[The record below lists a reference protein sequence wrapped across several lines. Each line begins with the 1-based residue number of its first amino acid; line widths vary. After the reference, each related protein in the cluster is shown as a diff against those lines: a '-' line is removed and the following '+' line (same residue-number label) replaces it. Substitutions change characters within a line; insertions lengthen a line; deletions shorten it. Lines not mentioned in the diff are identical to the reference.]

1 MLARFRKTE
10 DIIMENVEKLLEEA
24 EALLNRFEYQEAYER
39 FSELLEEDLE
49 DNLEA
54 QARFGRAEASLGI
67 NEIESEEILEDYER
81 AIDLDDNP
89 FYRQAAAGFCI
100 DIGKFE
106 KAEEHYR
113 KAAEL
118 DPDNEH
124 HYLSDLAVGYRFKA
138 PIMMEEYVE
147 QAGEDIIL
155 RKSLNY
161 MLEALD
167 IDKDKAVELLS

>member
-1 MLARFRKTE
+1 MADVDR
-10 DIIMENVEKLLEEA
+10 LLEEA
-24 EALLNRFEYQEAYER
+24 DKQLNQFEYEDAYEK
-39 FSELLEEDLE
+39 FSDLLEEDLE
-49 DNLEA
+49 DEKLV
-54 QARFGRAEASLGI
+54 ARAHFGKAEAALGI
-67 NEIESEEILEDYER
+67 NEVEIEDILDDYEK
-81 AIDLDDNP
+81 AIELDDNP

-106 KAEEHYR
+106 QAEKHYR

-118 DPDNEH
+118 DPDNEQ
-124 HYLSDLAVGYRFKA
+124 HYLSDLAVGYRYKA

-167 IDKDKAVELLS
+167 IDKEKAKELLG

>member
-1 MLARFRKTE
+1 MASVTE
-10 DIIMENVEKLLEEA
+10 QLEKA
-24 EALLNRFEYQEAYER
+24 ETLLNQFEYEEAYEK
-39 FSELLEEDLE
+39 FSEILEEDL
-49 DNLEA
+49 DDKTKA
-54 QARFGRAEASLGI
+54 QTHFGRAEASLGL
-67 NEIESEEILEDYER
+67 NKIESEEILDDYEKS
-81 AIDLDDNP
+81 IELNDNP
-89 FYRQAAAGFCI
+89 FYRQSAGGFCI

-118 DPDNEH
+118 DPDNKH

-147 QAGEDIIL
+147 QVGEDIIL

-167 IDKDKAVELLS
+167 IDKEKAVELLS

>member
-1 MLARFRKTE
+1 MA
-10 DIIMENVEKLLEEA
+10 DVEALLEEA
-24 EALLNRFEYQEAYER
+24 ETLLNRFEYEEAYEK
-39 FSELLEEDLE
+39 FSEVLEEELDE
-49 DNLEA
+49 KTEA
-54 QARFGRAEASLGI
+54 QARFGRAEASLGQ
-67 NEIESEEILEDYER
+67 NEIESDEILEDYEK
-81 AIDLDDNP
+81 AIELNDNP
-89 FYRQAAAGFCI
+89 FYRQSVGGFCI

-118 DPDNEH
+118 DPDNKY

-167 IDKDKAVELLS
+167 IDKEKAIDLLS

>member
-1 MLARFRKTE
+1 MA
-10 DIIMENVEKLLEEA
+10 DVDKLLEEA
-24 EALLNRFEYQEAYER
+24 DRHLNRFEYEEAYDK
-39 FSELLEEDLE
+39 FSKLIEEEDL
-49 DNLEA
+49 DDKLEA
-54 QARFGRAEASLGI
+54 QARLGRAEAALGI
-67 NEIESEEILEDYER
+67 NEVEGEEILSDYER
-81 AIDLDDNP
+81 AIELDDNA

-106 KAEEHYR
+106 QAEKHYR

-118 DPDNEH
+118 DPENEH
-124 HYLSDLAVGYRFKA
+124 HYLSDLAVGYRYKA

-167 IDKDKAVELLS
+167 IDKEKAKELLQ

>member
-1 MLARFRKTE
+1 MA
-10 DIIMENVEKLLEEA
+10 DVEALLEEA
-24 EALLNRFEYQEAYER
+24 ETLLNRFEYEEAYEK
-39 FSELLEEDLE
+39 FSEIIEEDLDE
-49 DNLEA
+49 KTEA
-54 QARFGRAEASLGI
+54 QARFGRAEASMGM
-67 NEIESEEILEDYER
+67 NEIESEEILEDYEK
-81 AIDLDDNP
+81 AIELNDNP
-89 FYRQAAAGFCI
+89 FYRQSAGGFCI

-118 DPDNEH
+118 DPDNKH

-147 QAGEDIIL
+147 QVGEDIIL

-161 MLEALD
+161 MLEALE
-167 IDKDKAVELLS
+167 IDEEKAVDILS

>member
-1 MLARFRKTE
+1 MT
-10 DIIMENVEKLLEEA
+10 DVTSSMEEA
-24 EALLNRFEYQEAYER
+24 ETLLNQFEYEEARER
-39 FSELLEEDLE
+39 FSEILDEDLDE
-49 DNLEA
+49 KTEA
-54 QARFGRAEASLGI
+54 QARFGRAEASLGL
-67 NEIESEEILEDYER
+67 NKIESEDILEDYEK
-81 AIDLDDNP
+81 AIELNDNP
-89 FYRQAAAGFCI
+89 FYRQSAGGFCI

-118 DPDNEH
+118 DPDNKH

-147 QAGEDIIL
+147 QVGEDIIL

-167 IDKDKAVELLS
+167 IDQDKAAELLS

>member
-1 MLARFRKTE
+1 MA
-10 DIIMENVEKLLEEA
+10 DVEALLEEA
-24 EALLNRFEYQEAYER
+24 ETLLNRFEYEEAYEK
-39 FSELLEEDLE
+39 FSEVLDEDLDE
-49 DNLEA
+49 KTEA
-54 QARFGRAEASLGI
+54 QARFGRAEASLGL
-67 NEIESEEILEDYER
+67 NEIESDEILEDYEK
-81 AIDLDDNP
+81 AIELNDNP
-89 FYRQAAAGFCI
+89 FYRQSAGGFCI

-113 KAAEL
+113 KAADL
-118 DPDNEH
+118 DPDNKH

-161 MLEALD
+161 MLEALE
-167 IDKDKAVELLS
+167 IDREKAADLLS

>member
-1 MLARFRKTE
+1 MA
-10 DIIMENVEKLLEEA
+10 DVEALLEEA
-24 EALLNRFEYQEAYER
+24 ETQLNRFEYEEAYEK
-39 FSELLEEDLE
+39 FSELLEEDCE
-49 DNLEA
+49 ENVEA
-54 QARFGRAEASLGI
+54 QAHFGRAEASLGL
-67 NEIESEEILEDYER
+67 NEIDSEEILEDYER
-81 AIDLDDNP
+81 AIELNDNP
-89 FYRQAAAGFCI
+89 FYRQSAGGFCI

-118 DPDNEH
+118 DPDNKH

-147 QAGEDIIL
+147 QVGEDIIL

-161 MLEALD
+161 MLEALE
-167 IDKDKAVELLS
+167 IDQEQAVELLS

>member
-1 MLARFRKTE
+1 MA
-10 DIIMENVEKLLEEA
+10 DVEALLEEA
-24 EALLNRFEYQEAYER
+24 ETLLNRFEYEEAYKK
-39 FSELLEEDLE
+39 FSEVVEEDLDE
-49 DNLEA
+49 KTEA
-54 QARFGRAEASLGI
+54 QARFGRAEASLGL
-67 NEIESEEILEDYER
+67 NEIECDKILEDYER
-81 AIDLDDNP
+81 AIELNDNP
-89 FYRQAAAGFCI
+89 FYRQSTGGFCI

-167 IDKDKAVELLS
+167 IDREKAKDLLS

>member
-1 MLARFRKTE
+1 MA
-10 DIIMENVEKLLEEA
+10 DIEALLEEA
-24 EALLNRFEYQEAYER
+24 ENLLNRFEYEQAYEK
-39 FSELLEEDLE
+39 FSEVLEEDLDE
-49 DNLEA
+49 ETEA
-54 QARFGRAEASLGI
+54 QVRFGRAEASLGL
-67 NEIESEEILEDYER
+67 NEIESEDILEDYEK
-81 AIDLDDNP
+81 AIELNDNP
-89 FYRQAAAGFCI
+89 FYRQSAGGFCI

-118 DPDNEH
+118 DPDNKH

-147 QAGEDIIL
+147 QVGEDIIL

-161 MLEALD
+161 MLEALEIEEEKA
-167 IDKDKAVELLS
+167 IDLLS

>member
-1 MLARFRKTE
+1 MANGTP
-10 DIIMENVEKLLEEA
+10 LLEEA
-24 EALLNRFEYQEAYER
+24 ETLLNQFEYEEAYEK
-39 FSELLEEDLE
+39 FSEILEKDP
-49 DNLEA
+49 DDKTEA
-54 QARFGRAEASLGI
+54 QARFGRAEASLGL
-67 NEIESEEILEDYER
+67 NKIESEEVLEDYEK
-81 AIDLDDNP
+81 AIELNDNP
-89 FYRQAAAGFCI
+89 FYRQSAGGFCI
-100 DIGKFE
+100 DIGNFE

-118 DPDNEH
+118 DPDNKH

-147 QAGEDIIL
+147 QVGEDIIL

-167 IDKDKAVELLS
+167 IDQEKAADLLS

>member
-1 MLARFRKTE
+1 MA
-10 DIIMENVEKLLEEA
+10 DIEALLEEA
-24 EALLNRFEYQEAYER
+24 ETLLNRFEYEEAYEK
-39 FSELLEEDLE
+39 FSELIEEDLNE
-49 DNLEA
+49 KTES
-54 QARFGRAEASLGI
+54 QARFGRAEASLGM
-67 NEIESEEILEDYER
+67 NEVESDEILEDYER
-81 AIDLDDNP
+81 AIELNDNP
-89 FYRQAAAGFCI
+89 FYRQSAGGFCI

-118 DPDNEH
+118 DPDNKH

-147 QAGEDIIL
+147 QVGEDIIL

-161 MLEALD
+161 MLEALE
-167 IDKDKAVELLS
+167 IEEEKAVDLLS

>member
-1 MLARFRKTE
+1 MA
-10 DIIMENVEKLLEEA
+10 DVEALLEEA
-24 EALLNRFEYQEAYER
+24 ETLLNRFEYEEAYEK
-39 FSELLEEDLE
+39 FSEVLKEELDE
-49 DNLEA
+49 KTEA
-54 QARFGRAEASLGI
+54 QARFGRAEASLGL
-67 NEIESEEILEDYER
+67 NEIESEEILEDYEK
-81 AIDLDDNP
+81 AIDLNDNP
-89 FYRQAAAGFCI
+89 FYRQSVGGFCI

-118 DPDNEH
+118 DPDNKH

-138 PIMMEEYVE
+138 PIMMEEFVE

-161 MLEALD
+161 MLEALE
-167 IDKDKAVELLS
+167 IDKEKAVDLLS

>member
-1 MLARFRKTE
+1 MA
-10 DIIMENVEKLLEEA
+10 DVEALLEEA
-24 EALLNRFEYQEAYER
+24 ETLLNRFEYEEAYEK
-39 FSELLEEDLE
+39 FSEIIEEDLDE
-49 DNLEA
+49 KTEA
-54 QARFGRAEASLGI
+54 QARFGRAEASMGM
-67 NEIESEEILEDYER
+67 NEIESEEILEDYEK
-81 AIDLDDNP
+81 AIELNDNP
-89 FYRQAAAGFCI
+89 FYRQSAGGFCI

-118 DPDNEH
+118 DPDNKH

-147 QAGEDIIL
+147 QVGEEIIL

-161 MLEALD
+161 MLEALE
-167 IDKDKAVELLS
+167 IDEEKAVDILS

>member
-1 MLARFRKTE
+1 MA
-10 DIIMENVEKLLEEA
+10 DVEAPLEEA
-24 EALLNRFEYQEAYER
+24 ETLLNRFEYEEAYEK
-39 FSELLEEDLE
+39 FSEVLEE
-49 DNLEA
+49 NLDEKTEA
-54 QARFGRAEASLGI
+54 QARFGRAEASLGL
-67 NEIESEEILEDYER
+67 NEIESDEILEDYEK
-81 AIDLDDNP
+81 AIELNDNP
-89 FYRQAAAGFCI
+89 FYRQSAGGFCI

-118 DPDNEH
+118 DPDNKH

-161 MLEALD
+161 MLEALE
-167 IDKDKAVELLS
+167 IDKEKAVDLLS

>member
-1 MLARFRKTE
+1 MT
-10 DIIMENVEKLLEEA
+10 DVEALLEEA
-24 EALLNRFEYQEAYER
+24 ETLLNRFEHEEAYEK
-39 FSELLEEDLE
+39 FSEVLEKELDGKT
-49 DNLEA
+49 EA
-54 QARFGRAEASLGI
+54 QARFGRAEASLGL
-67 NEIESEEILEDYER
+67 NEIESDEILEDYEK
-81 AIDLDDNP
+81 AIELNDNP
-89 FYRQAAAGFCI
+89 FYRQSTGGFCI

-118 DPDNEH
+118 DPDNKH

-161 MLEALD
+161 MLEALE
-167 IDKDKAVELLS
+167 IDKEKAVDLLS

>member
-1 MLARFRKTE
+1 MT
-10 DIIMENVEKLLEEA
+10 DVERRLEEA
-24 EALLNRFEYQEAYER
+24 EASLNRFEYEEAYDK
-39 FSELLEEDLE
+39 FSELLEEDLDE
-49 DNLEA
+49 ETKA
-54 QARFGRAEASLGI
+54 QALFGRAEASLGI
-67 NEIESEEILEDYER
+67 NEIDSDEVLEDYEN
-81 AIDLDDNP
+81 AIELNDNP
-89 FYRQAAAGFCI
+89 FYRQSAAGFCI
-100 DIGKFE
+100 DIGKFD

-118 DPDNEH
+118 DPDNKH

-147 QAGEDIIL
+147 EVGEDIIL

-167 IDKDKAVELLS
+167 IDKEKAVELLS